1 MRTDGL
7 YAHKVRSQQGGGCE
21 TALLRYFKQVK
32 GEQPFEQCGFTDDM
46 DCQSCP
52 DLGLKCVEYGKISAQ
67 YIQDVIHIY
76 VLHIV
81 VRLFAGALRCEEN
94 PESYNS

>member
-1 MRTDGL
+1 MKPLSLDISS
-7 YAHKVRSQQGGGCE
+7 RSKE
-21 TALLRYFKQVK
+21 SIHTV
-32 GEQPFEQCGFTDDM
+32 QCGFTDDM

-52 DLGLKCVEYGKISAQ
+52 DLGLKCVEYGQISAQ